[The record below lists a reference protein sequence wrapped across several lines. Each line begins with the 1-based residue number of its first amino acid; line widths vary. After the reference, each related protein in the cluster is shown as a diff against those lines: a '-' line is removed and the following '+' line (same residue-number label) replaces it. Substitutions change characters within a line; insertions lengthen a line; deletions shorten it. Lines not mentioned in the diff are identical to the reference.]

1 MKTITLKISALA
13 LSLMLVCP
21 AFSQITL
28 KYNFTKGEILKQNT
42 VATVAM
48 IQNIMDQEI
57 KMNTTVT
64 AKLTYEV
71 KEARDDGYTIEARY
85 KEMKMSITPP
95 GMERNLSFD
104 ANTTDSIANQQNLG
118 PMLKAMIDKPLEII
132 LAKTGETESVKG
144 MDKLYEA
151 MLSSLDESIPAAQK
165 QQLTGIFE
173 AQYSDKSLSQLFAQY
188 SGNFPDKPVSIG
200 DSWSQKRAATMANFA
215 VTINTKTTL
224 KSVDG
229 NVATLDIEGSISS
242 PEEAVME
249 MNGIKIK
256 VSLNGDVKGV
266 TKVNKDTGWMISS
279 EIKQNLAGEIEATG
293 MKIPLTLTIDN
304 IITGE

>member
-1 MKTITLKISALA
+1 
-13 LSLMLVCP
+13 
-21 AFSQITL
+21 
-28 KYNFTKGEILKQNT
+28 
-42 VATVAM
+42 
-48 IQNIMDQEI
+48 
-57 KMNTTVT
+57 
-64 AKLTYEV
+64 
-71 KEARDDGYTIEARY
+71 
-85 KEMKMSITPP
+85 
-95 GMERNLSFD
+95 
-104 ANTTDSIANQQNLG
+104 
-118 PMLKAMIDKPLEII
+118 
-132 LAKTGETESVKG
+132 
-144 MDKLYEA
+144 
-151 MLSSLDESIPAAQK
+151 
-165 QQLTGIFE
+165 
-173 AQYSDKSLSQLFAQY
+173 
-188 SGNFPDKPVSIG
+188 
-200 DSWSQKRAATMANFA
+200 MANFA